1 MGDSMNEGITG
12 NTRFSTYLIG
22 AISIG
27 ALCAIGLMVLYNDL
41 NLPAAPSPEQLVENQ
56 PTAALPPS
64 STVNVPAPDAV
75 KAPLPTEILDT
86 APVAA
91 VIAPAGEAAVA
102 AAPPV
107 QTNKSTPAQDEL
119 LRTLEA
125 WRKAWASRDVE
136 TYFSFYAAD
145 FAGTAESPA
154 LWQASRR
161 RIIDQAG
168 QIDLSFGEA
177 RIEMDGQDRAILSF
191 PMNYRSA
198 RFQDEGIK
206 QLQLVRDQ
214 GQWRIA
220 QEKFTAN

>member
-1 MGDSMNEGITG
+1 MNKG
-12 NTRFSTYLIG
+12 NTGSTGFSTYLIG
-22 AISIG
+22 AISIA
-27 ALCAIGLMVLYNDL
+27 ALSAIGLMVLYNDL
-41 NLPAAPSPEQLVENQ
+41 NISAPPSPEELVENQ
-56 PTAALPPS
+56 PTAAVPPS
-64 STVNVPAPDAV
+64 GTVEPAPPSPV
-75 KAPLPTEILDT
+75 RAPLPTEVLDT
-86 APVAA
+86 QPVAS
-91 VIAPAGEAAVA
+91 IAAPTGEAVVA

-107 QTNKSTPAQDEL
+107 QTDNSTQAHDEL

-136 TYFSFYAAD
+136 SYFSFYAAD

-177 RIEMDGQDRAILSF
+177 KIEMDGQDRAILSF